1 MVNILMFMS
10 SDLRSYLV
18 SWLKY
23 RCFKT
28 PLLFKIGKQVKFSFC
43 GHQVQMN
50 YISFQSSYTDKDM
63 KYKYARSQN
72 KTNLNKSGVRLN

>member
-1 MVNILMFMS
+1 MVNILMFTS

-28 PLLFKIGKQVKFSFC
+28 PLLSKIGKQVKFSFC

-50 YISFQSSYTDKDM
+50 
-63 KYKYARSQN
+63 
-72 KTNLNKSGVRLN
+72 